1 MKRFPLMIAALA
13 VPILLAIAGSKNSQ
27 NTGAL
32 TPVLGNY
39 PDTSL
44 ALSTDTTDTPDAS
57 PMNTERINVSTS
69 TDFKGTLEGNPVTG
83 VVRVTDAHPAGAYTV
98 TVRAFDSGGAS
109 ATKTFTLTVTT
120 PATCVPVRFAAA
132 GLIAGHGPQ
141 SATVGGGTGT
151 FDIDLPLTGSPEIEC
166 RTTAGTN
173 DYMMVVTFSG
183 AVTINGT
190 PQAQVTS
197 GTGCVGSAGTCNGGT
212 VAISANAVTIPLTNV
227 ANAQAINVTLF
238 DVNGDGNVVIPMGVL
253 NGDVN
258 ANRAV
263 NAGDVA
269 LTKSRLGQLLDATN
283 FRADV
288 NANGGIN
295 ATDVS
300 IVKQNSGTSL
310 PP

>member
-1 MKRFPLMIAALA
+1 
-13 VPILLAIAGSKNSQ
+13 
-27 NTGAL
+27 
-32 TPVLGNY
+32 
-39 PDTSL
+39 
-44 ALSTDTTDTPDAS
+44 
-57 PMNTERINVSTS
+57 
-69 TDFKGTLEGNPVTG
+69 
-83 VVRVTDAHPAGAYTV
+83 
-98 TVRAFDSGGAS
+98 
-109 ATKTFTLTVTT
+109 
-120 PATCVPVRFAAA
+120 
-132 GLIAGHGPQ
+132 
-141 SATVGGGTGT
+141 
-151 FDIDLPLTGSPEIEC
+151 
-166 RTTAGTN
+166 
-173 DYMMVVTFSG
+173 
-183 AVTINGT
+183 
-190 PQAQVTS
+190 
-197 GTGCVGSAGTCNGGT
+197 
-212 VAISANAVTIPLTNV
+212 VTIPLTNV

-253 NGDVN
+253 TGDVN